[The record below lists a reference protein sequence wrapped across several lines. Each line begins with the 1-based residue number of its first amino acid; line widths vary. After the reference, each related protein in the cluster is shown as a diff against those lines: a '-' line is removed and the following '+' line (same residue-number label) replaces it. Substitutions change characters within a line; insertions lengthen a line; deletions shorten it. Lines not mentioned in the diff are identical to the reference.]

1 VTKVTALGDGMCFCL
16 VEEGETVMAN
26 TRPYDDWFGQV
37 PIDAQNERSLV
48 IALFAIL
55 VAWLGVFVVTLA

>member
-1 VTKVTALGDGMCFCL
+1 MTKVTALGDGMCFYAAK
-16 VEEGETVMAN
+16 EGETAMAI
-26 TRPYDDWFGQV
+26 TGSYSDWFGQV
-37 PIDAQNERSLV
+37 PIDERHERSLV

>member
-1 VTKVTALGDGMCFCL
+1 
-16 VEEGETVMAN
+16 MAN
-26 TRPYDDWFGQV
+26 TGSFDDWFGQAL
-37 PIDAQNERSLV
+37 IDERNERSLV

>member
-1 VTKVTALGDGMCFCL
+1 MDVFLCVRQ
-16 VEEGETVMAN
+16 EGETVMAN
-26 TRPYDDWFGQV
+26 TGSYDDWFGQV
-37 PIDAQNERSLV
+37 PIDERNERSLV